1 MISSMSSLLQWIAD
15 KLVSEMRTTGL
26 GSEQSFVIGV
36 HFEAKNL
43 LKSLA
48 FSLKSAASLLPTFS
62 SGING
67 VFYH

>member
-15 KLVSEMRTTGL
+15 KLVSELRTTSL
-26 GSEQSFVIGV
+26 GSELSFVIGV
-36 HFEAKNL
+36 HFEANNL

-62 SGING
+62 VGING